1 MVLYI
6 QEKISDMITF
16 SDGDAHK
23 MVMNQFSLAHI
34 PNGTYKFVCN
44 DKTIEQQ
51 KFNTPFKVTN
61 NTLVTKFGIDD
72 IGGRYGGRI
81 DFNGV
86 RYYLAAGPIPP
97 AVYQPSEA
105 LLTSLLGIKRIGD

>member
-16 SDGDAHK
+16 SDGDANK

-44 DKTIEQQ
+44 DKTIGQQ

-61 NTLVTKFGIDD
+61 NTLVPQFGIDD

-97 AVYQPSEA
+97 TTYQLSA
-105 LLTSLLGIKRIGD
+105 TLLTSLLGIKRIGD

>member
-61 NTLVTKFGIDD
+61 NTLVTQFGIDD
-72 IGGRYGGRI
+72 MGGRYGGRI

-97 AVYQPSEA
+97 AAYTPSEA
-105 LLTSLLGIKRIGD
+105 LLKSLLGIKRIGD